1 MGGEA
6 ETGDTLQPA
15 DSAQLREAVAW
26 AVAREQ
32 ALEIHGAG
40 TKAALGRPVEAC
52 HRLDLSALSGI
63 SLYEPAELVMTV
75 AAATPLAE
83 VTARLAEHNQH
94 LAFEPADYGP
104 LLGAEKDAATM
115 GGVLACNLSGPRR
128 IAAGAARDHF
138 LGFQAVSGRGEAF
151 KSGGRVVK
159 NVTGYDMC
167 KLMAGSY
174 GTLAVLSEVTFKVMP
189 APESLCTVMLP
200 GLAPSQALAA
210 MTAALQSPFDVSGA
224 AHLPCA
230 VAADFAFEGG
240 HAATVLRLEGPAPS
254 VAARSTSLRET
265 LSSYGECTLLE
276 DDDSR
281 DLWRG
286 VRDVAPFR
294 NNDESLLWR
303 ISAPPSVGM
312 ALAEQMAARFG
323 GRYFC
328 DWGGGLIW
336 LALDGGALTPE
347 DAAEISDGG
356 ALALRKALSERGEDM
371 AGHALLVRAPQ
382 DLRRQVAVFQPQSP
396 ALAKL
401 TAKMKQGFDPVGILN
416 PGRMYQDI

>member
-1 MGGEA
+1 MGE
-6 ETGDTLQPA
+6 TLQPA

-40 TKAALGRPVEAC
+40 TKAALGRPVEAPC
-52 HRLDLSALSGI
+52 RLDLSALSGI
-63 SLYEPAELVMTV
+63 SFYEPTELVMTV

-83 VTARLAEHNQH
+83 VTARLAQHNQH

-104 LLGAEKDAATM
+104 LWGKGPDGATM

-189 APESLCTVMLP
+189 APETLCTLVLP
-200 GLAPSQALAA
+200 GLSPSQAVDA

-224 AHLPCA
+224 AHLPSA
-230 VAADFAFEGG
+230 VAADFATGNNLG
-240 HAATVLRLEGPAPS
+240 NSDSATVLRLEGPAPS
-254 VAARSTSLRET
+254 VAARSTSLRQL
-265 LSSYGECTLLE
+265 LSPFGHCALLE
-276 DDDSR
+276 DTDSQ

-286 VRDVAPFR
+286 VRDVVPFQ
-294 NNDESLLWR
+294 NGKGLLWR
-303 ISAPPSVGM
+303 ISAPPSVGLV
-312 ALAEQMAARFG
+312 LAEQMAVRFG

-336 LALDGGALTPE
+336 LALDGEALTEE
-347 DAAEISDGG
+347 DASNGG
-356 ALALRKALSERGEDM
+356 ALALRKALGERGEDL
-371 AGHALLVRAPQ
+371 AGHALLLRAPQ
-382 DLRRQVAVFQPQSP
+382 DLRREVAVFQPQSP
-396 ALAKL
+396 ELAKL
-401 TAKMKQGFDPVGILN
+401 TARMKQGFDPAGILN
-416 PGRMYQDI
+416 PGRMYDGV